1 MQRGDFL
8 LFFLVFLYL
17 SGAAFFDLRT
27 GKIPNRYLIVW
38 AAVFLIRAV
47 FLGCVGQCLLETV
60 VTAVILFPLFF
71 FRMMGAGDVKLMALL
86 GGVFGVREGFE
97 VIFFGL
103 SAAAVWSFFYMVRN
117 GIFLKRI
124 GYFLNYLKWMKQYLG
139 YFSKDELPI
148 PYYDA
153 ARDGREA
160 AFCLAPFILL
170 GYIVCLM
177 AGM

>member
-1 MQRGDFL
+1 
-8 LFFLVFLYL
+8 
-17 SGAAFFDLRT
+17 
-27 GKIPNRYLIVW
+27 
-38 AAVFLIRAV
+38 
-47 FLGCVGQCLLETV
+47 
-60 VTAVILFPLFF
+60 
-71 FRMMGAGDVKLMALL
+71 MMGAGDVKLMALL

-103 SAAAVWSFFYMVRN
+103 SAAAVWSFFYMVRK

-124 GYFLNYLKWMKQYLG
+124 GYFLNYLKWMKQYLE